1 MGPDITGPDLVAAVS
16 NAGGLGLAL
25 HSQNTTTPMTNR
37 STTTNPSPR
46 FSGTQPTKS
55 ARHSHHGRDNPL
67 GRPRSQYVTVT
78 LLADESGPNHAVRQ
92 HVPCIVWINLYY
104 P

>member
-37 STTTNPSPR
+37 STTTNPSAR
-46 FSGTQPTKS
+46 FSGTQPTNRRDTHTTAAITPGAATKS
-55 ARHSHHGRDNPL
+55 ICHCDAF
-67 GRPRSQYVTVT
+67 
-78 LLADESGPNHAVRQ
+78 SG
-92 HVPCIVWINLYY
+92 
-104 P
+104 